1 MRQQHACL
9 NLQPRLQLHLL
20 LHMKLRLHLILNLNS
35 ILDSSHP
42 LQVETTIIVTL

>member
-9 NLQPRLQLHLL
+9 NLQLHL
-20 LHMKLRLHLILNLNS
+20 KLRLHLILNLNS

-42 LQVETTIIVTL
+42 LQVETTIIVTLWAIPR